1 MKHSVTQT
9 LNYSHKFNNLNAPF
23 TPLTIKSNSPLY
35 FYLFQRQRKRPLNDP
50 VRKLSIFTHFTALVA
65 LRRVWFFCF
74 KGDKS
79 IKQNAAPSLR
89 FSFFFFALVLLSPF
103 QEKCI
108 SPVLIPFT
116 PAEEPGKFALHSSV
130 LCFFCV
136 CDRFRNF

>member
-9 LNYSHKFNNLNAPF
+9 LNNSKFNNLNAPF

-89 FSFFFFALVLLSPF
+89 FSFFLLSSF
-103 QEKCI
+103 
-108 SPVLIPFT
+108 
-116 PAEEPGKFALHSSV
+116 
-130 LCFFCV
+130 
-136 CDRFRNF
+136 